1 MKSKVKNGTTGK
13 NHKKILDQLKV
24 VKGNL
29 VCSGASSYWC
39 KECNVSG
46 VSKSMWEMQNED
58 ASPGLTLE
66 GQQGRE
72 GCFAVLL
79 LRQEFQGGLEKS
91 WTSVH
96 FFLM

>member
-1 MKSKVKNGTTGK
+1 
-13 NHKKILDQLKV
+13 
-24 VKGNL
+24 
-29 VCSGASSYWC
+29 
-39 KECNVSG
+39 
-46 VSKSMWEMQNED
+46 MQNED

-72 GCFAVLL
+72 GCIAVLL